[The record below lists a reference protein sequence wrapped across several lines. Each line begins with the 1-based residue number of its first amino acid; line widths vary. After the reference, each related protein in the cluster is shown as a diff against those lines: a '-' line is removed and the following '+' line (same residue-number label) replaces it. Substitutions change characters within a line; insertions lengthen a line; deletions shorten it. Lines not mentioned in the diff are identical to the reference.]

1 MLLKCHTQY
10 TSKFEKISSG
20 QRTGKCQFLFQSQR
34 KAMPNNVQITMQVC
48 SFKHASK
55 VMLKIRQARLQK
67 YENQE
72 FPNVQVDFLEKS
84 GTRDQIVNIH
94 WTLEKAKVFKKKIYF
109 CFIHYA
115 KALVWITTNCG
126 KFLKR
131 WEYLTTLSASWETCL
146 WVKKQQLELA
156 IEQWTGSKLGKEYI
170 KAIYCHPVYL
180 TYMHSTSCEMLGWMK
195 HKLELRLPGEISTT
209 SDVHIIPL

>member
-1 MLLKCHTQY
+1 MMLLKCHTQY

-94 WTLEKAKVFKKKIYF
+94 
-109 CFIHYA
+109 
-115 KALVWITTNCG
+115 
-126 KFLKR
+126 
-131 WEYLTTLSASWETCL
+131 
-146 WVKKQQLELA
+146 
-156 IEQWTGSKLGKEYI
+156 
-170 KAIYCHPVYL
+170 
-180 TYMHSTSCEMLGWMK
+180 
-195 HKLELRLPGEISTT
+195 
-209 SDVHIIPL
+209 